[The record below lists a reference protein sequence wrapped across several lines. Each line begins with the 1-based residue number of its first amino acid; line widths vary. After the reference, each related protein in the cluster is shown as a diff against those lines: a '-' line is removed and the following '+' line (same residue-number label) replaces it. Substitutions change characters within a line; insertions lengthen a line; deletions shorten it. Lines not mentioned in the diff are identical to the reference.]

1 MEDLYLIAGLVSFC
15 FFVIKIV
22 EERLRKNEDENVKPM
37 KNIIKD
43 ALIVFICTIVSGFI
57 YDQFFPAGKANGG
70 ASAFVDNPAF

>member
-1 MEDLYLIAGLVSFC
+1 MEDLYIIAALVSIC

-43 ALIVFICTIVSGFI
+43 SAIVFICTIFGGFI